1 MATDDDKDKQREGRT
16 DEEAERDREERD
28 EDQDDA
34 DERDEDA
41 PAREPA
47 EGDAEGDESATK
59 EPRNRAERRQLAKQV
74 KRGQAT
80 PDGEVKERDRNK
92 AVVRPK
98 VPPRTVTGKSTANVD
113 EVPPWVK
120 GVGDWLSER
129 RTTVL
134 AAAAVLVIGGAGL
147 AYGLQK
153 RSESRG
159 VDAAKVVAAAEAS
172 LAPVRNADDPPDP
185 PNMPPRRIQP
195 YADYRA
201 RATAALAAADRAT
214 QGPADLGTTA
224 IAKLQRGIALY
235 DLGRYAEAK
244 TTLEGV
250 VGRDLAGLEGRALE
264 VLAYCLE
271 SLNDLPGALRR
282 FEELGRIEGDGWRD
296 LASYHQA
303 RVLRRQNN
311 NDRAKDLL
319 RRLIERIEHARPE
332 ENTTNSARSIVEQ
345 AKALLHEIDP
355 ADPLGRRQPEGG
367 GDTEEL
373 LRRLQRQFGG
383 NVQIRRPGQGG
394 AP

>member
-1 MATDDDKDKQREGRT
+1 MATDDDKDKQREERT
-16 DEEAERDREERD
+16 DDEAERDREERD
-28 EDQDDA
+28 EDQDEDE
-34 DERDEDA
+34 ERDEDA

-47 EGDAEGDESATK
+47 EGEAEGDGSVVQ

-98 VPPRTVTGKSTANVD
+98 VPPRTVTGKSTANTD
-113 EVPPWVK
+113 EVPLWAK
-120 GVGDWLSER
+120 NIGDWLSER

-134 AAAAVLVIGGAGL
+134 AAAAVVILGGAGI
-147 AYGLQK
+147 AYGVQK
-153 RSESRG
+153 RGESRSA
-159 VDAAKVVAAAEAS
+159 DAIKVVEAAEAS

-201 RATAALAAADRAT
+201 RATAALSAADRAA
-214 QGPADLGTTA
+214 QAPADLGTTN
-224 IAKLQRGIALY
+224 IARLQRGVALY

-282 FEELGRIEGDGWRD
+282 FEEIGRLEGDGWRD
-296 LASYHQA
+296 LSAYHQA

-311 NDRAKDLL
+311 NDRAKDVL

-332 ENTTNSARSIVEQ
+332 ENSTNSSRSIVEQ

-355 ADPLGRRQPEGG
+355 ADPLGRRESGGG
-367 GDTEEL
+367 GDIEETI
-373 LRRLQRQFGG
+373 RRLQRQLGG